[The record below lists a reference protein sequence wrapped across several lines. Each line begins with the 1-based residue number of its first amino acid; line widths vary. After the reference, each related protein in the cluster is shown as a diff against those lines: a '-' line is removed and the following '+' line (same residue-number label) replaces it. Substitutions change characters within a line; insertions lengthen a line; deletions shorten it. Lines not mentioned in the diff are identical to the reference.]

1 MHLKFW
7 KPGNQIERVES
18 LKVKALVHLVGSFVR
33 KPKNREATRRGMKL
47 GRLSQEP
54 LLTDGEAASLIILTN
69 SSLLSE
75 NSRNC
80 LHRCKTSQNI
90 AIKDR
95 LKTHHLAR
103 AAC

>member
-1 MHLKFW
+1 VHLKFW
-7 KPGNQIERVES
+7 KSGNRIERVES
-18 LKVKALVHLVGSFVR
+18 SKAKALVHLVGSFVR
-33 KPKNREATRRGMKL
+33 KPKNQEATRQRVKL

-54 LLTDGEAASLIILTN
+54 LLTEGEAASLIILTN

-80 LHRCKTSQNI
+80 LHRCKTSRNT
-90 AIKDR
+90 AIKDC
-95 LKTHHLAR
+95 LKTHHLAG